1 MVKIIYCITKKP
13 GMSED
18 EFHRYWKQTHGPI
31 AARIPGLRRYV
42 QSHTHPSSAKMWRS
56 SFDGAAEVWFDD
68 MASLEAAL
76 GSPEIAAAMDC
87 PIGTV
92 RSRIF
97 RAREAIDK
105 KLRPLIQET
114 DPETEE

>member
-76 GSPEIAAAMDC
+76 GSPEIAAAMEDEKN
-87 PIGTV
+87 
-92 RSRIF
+92 F
-97 RAREAIDK
+97 IDHSNVA
-105 KLRPLIQET
+105 LFL
-114 DPETEE
+114 TEEHVVVG